1 MLELSYAE
9 QQVQQ
14 VEQLLETLETKVLA
28 VPGGIRVAVDPET
41 VLEMQVM
48 NPKPSLYV
56 VDQVKNKM
64 MKTRYSNITMHRNN
78 LYCRMVRS

>member
-1 MLELSYAE
+1 MLEVSYAE

-28 VPGGIRVAVDPET
+28 VPGGIRVAVDPEN
-41 VLEMQVM
+41 VLEMQVL

-56 VDQVKNKM
+56 VDQVKNKIK
-64 MKTRYSNITMHRNN
+64 KTRYSNITMNRNN
-78 LYCRMVRS
+78 IAGW